1 MYKGPEQESLDQR
14 KPYLK
19 PDLTRVDLRPEEAVL
34 GNCKMSGV
42 SGPSSGGNC
51 SPAGPCFTQGS

>member
-1 MYKGPEQESLDQR
+1 MGEGPMKGTQDQR
-14 KPYLK
+14 KPYRK
-19 PDLTRVDLRPEEAVL
+19 PELTRVDLRPEEAVL